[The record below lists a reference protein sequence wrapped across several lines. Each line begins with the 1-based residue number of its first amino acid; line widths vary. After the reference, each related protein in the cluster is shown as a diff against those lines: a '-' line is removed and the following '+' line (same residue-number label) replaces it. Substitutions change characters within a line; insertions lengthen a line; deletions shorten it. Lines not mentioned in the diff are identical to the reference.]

1 MYFQYE
7 ADTILY
13 ENSPE
18 KRMEIYDAKS
28 RSEIRV
34 PLEDAVGRV
43 SSDFIYIYPPGIP
56 IVTPGEIMSKDV
68 IRGIRRSLELPL
80 KQVLPPQPELKLL
93 PVQELLP
100 EPLQPE
106 LLELLLAEI
115 QDQISITV
123 SLGRILDSP
132 MEYLMNV
139 VLLHLMKQEML
150 LTVKVPLWASMIQAM
165 LHLTQMVSQ
174 SMDLKTQMVSRLK
187 VLRMQ
192 ENPVQ

>member
-1 MYFQYE
+1 M
-7 ADTILY
+7 
-13 ENSPE
+13 
-18 KRMEIYDAKS
+18 
-28 RSEIRV
+28 
-34 PLEDAVGRV
+34 
-43 SSDFIYIYPPGIP
+43 
-56 IVTPGEIMSKDV
+56 
-68 IRGIRRSLELPL
+68 RRSLELPL
-80 KQVLPPQPELKLL
+80 EQVPPPQPEQEQLL
-93 PVQELLP
+93 VQELLP
-100 EPLQPE
+100 EPPEPE

-123 SLGRILDSP
+123 SLGRILDSQ
-132 MEYLMNV
+132 MECLMNV

-192 ENPVQ
+192 ENPVR